1 MTLIDWLKDW
11 LRIYKIPYITP
22 GSVERLETVV
32 RLHVPDWLKSKQLDT
47 LRALDVDRAISECK
61 RPRTR
66 KYLYFTLRN
75 ALRKAYCVDLIPQDI
90 TLKMQSVRYRAQTGR
105 ALTITEQARFLEATV
120 TCKYSNLFR
129 FYLLTDARRSE
140 ALGLKWADIDWQ
152 LGQIHIRGT
161 KTESSD
167 RIIYILPE
175 LAEVLRKQHEQTG
188 NGDRVFPYEKA
199 NVSHAFGKY
208 CPAHRLHDLRHTFVT
223 RCAEN
228 GININVA
235 QQLAGH
241 SDISTTLKIYTH
253 VTTEFSRA
261 EFAKFRLDPHDKRE

>member
-1 MTLIDWLKDW
+1 MTLIEWLRDW

-22 GSVERLETVV
+22 KSAERLEGII
-32 RLHVPDWLKSKQLDT
+32 RLHVPDWLKSKQLAT
-47 LRALDVDRAISECK
+47 LRALDIDRAISECK

-75 ALRKAYCVDLIPQDI
+75 ALRKAYCVDLIDQDI
-90 TLKMQSVRYRAQTGR
+90 TLKMESVRYRARTGR
-105 ALTITEQARFLEATV
+105 ALTVTEQARFLEATAA
-120 TCKYSNLFR
+120 CKYSNLFR
-129 FYLLTDARRSE
+129 FYLLTGTRRSE
-140 ALGLKWADIDWQ
+140 ALGLKWSDIDRQ

-175 LAEVLRKQHEQTG
+175 LADVLDRQHEQTG
-188 NGDRVFPYEKA
+188 ASELVFPYEKA
-199 NVSHAFGKY
+199 NVSHAFHKY
-208 CPAHRLHDLRHTFVT
+208 CPNHRLHDLRHTFVT

-253 VTTEFSRA
+253 ITTEFSRT
-261 EFAKFRLDPHDKRE
+261 EFTKFRLDPHEKRE